1 MKTGGWAV
9 GAALLLS
16 SAPLIAADED
26 APVVLEPTSPWNVHY
41 ADDYCRLARVFGAGA
56 SRVTLVIDKFG
67 PGDGF
72 NLTLA
77 GPRMKFRQSNGVAK
91 IRFGTE
97 FPEQQLSFHSGSLG
111 EGGPA
116 WVFAPG
122 VDIRPLPIATAP
134 AGSIRTVGDVIAA
147 TAPPTDAEKASVTTV
162 DIGSPLSHPVRLQT
176 GSMELAF
183 AAMDRCLDELMA
195 HWGIDVARHKTMS
208 RPTIPQG
215 HPGLWVTFLDYP
227 EDMLRNNMAGIVHLR
242 LTIDEKGRPTACHV
256 QQSTDRGGFNKRVCA
271 MLMRRAR
278 FKPALDRDGKP
289 MVSYFRSSVRFE
301 TY

>member
-1 MKTGGWAV
+1 CRRGEGAATQSAHRRRFCAAIGRGNGARTGAIERGEPHGKRGRGRGAPARSDVPRPRTRRLIGSSLPAGPLASRPKSMKTGGWAV

-134 AGSIRTVGDVIAA
+134 AGSIR
-147 TAPPTDAEKASVTTV
+147 
-162 DIGSPLSHPVRLQT
+162 
-176 GSMELAF
+176 
-183 AAMDRCLDELMA
+183 
-195 HWGIDVARHKTMS
+195 
-208 RPTIPQG
+208 
-215 HPGLWVTFLDYP
+215 
-227 EDMLRNNMAGIVHLR
+227 
-242 LTIDEKGRPTACHV
+242 
-256 QQSTDRGGFNKRVCA
+256 
-271 MLMRRAR
+271 
-278 FKPALDRDGKP
+278 
-289 MVSYFRSSVRFE
+289 
-301 TY
+301 